1 LDNHFSFTIFSAS
14 FLETLKRQLNKLLEI
29 KSIWQLAFANKTY
42 RARFA
47 ITLILLGIVL
57 SLFAKFL
64 AYNEYRPGFSF
75 NDPFLSSFKAVDVT
89 WLTFGLIYLGL
100 IIALGFLAFH
110 PARMLVALQSY
121 TLIAALRLITIYFLP
136 LNAPIHIIPL
146 QDPFVE
152 FFGGG
157 STLLRDLFF
166 SGHTSTM
173 FLFFLTAKSKK
184 LKTIFLICTILIA
197 FSVLIQHV
205 HYTIDVI
212 AAPFFAYTSYR
223 ISRLI
228 NKPKKSRIKN
238 HS

>member
-1 LDNHFSFTIFSAS
+1 M
-14 FLETLKRQLNKLLEI
+14 NKLLEI
-29 KSIWQLAFANKTY
+29 KSIWKLAFANKTY
-42 RARFA
+42 RVRFA
-47 ITLILLGIVL
+47 ITLILLGII
-57 SLFAKFL
+57 LFLLAKFL
-64 AYNEYRPGFSF
+64 AYNENRPGFSF

-100 IIALGFLAFH
+100 ITALGFLTFH

-121 TLIAALRLITIYFLP
+121 TLVAALRLITIYFLP

-157 STLLRDLFF
+157 TTLLRDLFF

-184 LKTIFLICTILIA
+184 LKIVFLICTVLVA
-197 FSVLIQHV
+197 FCVLIQHV
-205 HYTIDVI
+205 HYTIDVL
-212 AAPFFAYTSYR
+212 AAPFFAYASYR

-228 NKPKKSRIKN
+228 NKHKKNREKS
-238 HS
+238 SS

>member
-1 LDNHFSFTIFSAS
+1 M
-14 FLETLKRQLNKLLEI
+14 NKLLEL
-29 KSIWQLAFANKTY
+29 KSIWQLAFSNETY
-42 RARFA
+42 RTRIA
-47 ITLILLGIVL
+47 ITLILLGII
-57 SLFAKFL
+57 LFILAKFL
-64 AYNEYRPGFSF
+64 AYNEDRPGFSF
-75 NDPFLSSFKAVDVT
+75 NDPFLSSFNAIDVT
-89 WLTFGLIYLGL
+89 WLTFGLIYIGL
-100 IIALGFLAFH
+100 IAALGFLAFH
-110 PARMLVALQSY
+110 PARLLVALQSY

-146 QDPFVE
+146 EDPFVE

-157 STLLRDLFF
+157 TTLLRDLFF

-197 FSVLIQHV
+197 FCVLIQHV

-228 NKPKKSRIKN
+228 NKRKKDRVKN
-238 HS
+238 NS